1 MQALLQSLPVTSA
14 LPGFSNLWLRILRV
28 LQVGSP
34 QLVSNPMWP
43 CFLCCYLGSDQSF
56 LHKWGAV

>member
-1 MQALLQSLPVTSA
+1 MQALLQSLPVTSS

-34 QLVSNPMWP
+34 TAFVKPDVALLPLLLSWQRPK
-43 CFLCCYLGSDQSF
+43 F
-56 LHKWGAV
+56 LHTCGAV